1 MTIETQNHM
10 PSVQTTPPEVSAPYV
25 TSLPAKAELVRR
37 LSAHLILNSF
47 GLPEGIYRPDLL
59 PDTSYEEL
67 VAPRSPSLRGATML
81 GTSQLLDEN
90 GEVIGVTTYDDHND
104 HDDRNQDT
112 SGEFP
117 PSHGFNDSEGE
128 SFSTELSDAGSV
140 ENGQHSPNA
149 RLPERRTLEDKLL
162 RAAFLPLSYVEG
174 FPAQSDGRPFWHRFD
189 FEPADAH
196 EAFQVYLAQG
206 SHGARQL
213 FLLPET
219 LKATGMNGSTP
230 DTAMLQE
237 SFYLYYWEM
246 RSKAYDLFRVAE
258 ARKIRESR
266 AFETENGQYI
276 LAGRLQSMI
285 EAYMLP
291 DPDDPDA
298 ESDFF
303 EMLTPKAATDL
314 LKLSLQLSRINA
326 GLPANGPAESNGADS
341 NSPPGASLEVILRN
355 VSRQINPASTQ
366 IEESPS
372 SAPARAVALEEA
384 LQDPQTAELAQE
396 LIIRINQKP
405 SR

>member
-1 MTIETQNHM
+1 MTIETQNL
-10 PSVQTTPPEVSAPYV
+10 PTDTVVSAAYV

-37 LSAHLILNSF
+37 LSGHLVLNSF

-59 PDTSYEEL
+59 PDSPYEEL
-67 VAPRSPSLRGATML
+67 VASRNPFLRGATI
-81 GTSQLLDEN
+81 TETPQLLDEN
-90 GEVIGVTTYDDHND
+90 GEVIGVTTYDDHQD
-104 HDDRNQDT
+104 QDDQVT

-117 PSHGFNDSEGE
+117 LSNGSTDSEGE
-128 SFSTELSDAGSV
+128 SLSAELSNAGAAES
-140 ENGQHSPNA
+140 GQYPPNVRA
-149 RLPERRTLEDKLL
+149 PERRTLEDKLL
-162 RAAFLPLSYVEG
+162 HAAFLPLSYVEG
-174 FPAQSDGRPFWHRFD
+174 FPAQPDGRPFWHRFD

-219 LKATGMNGSTP
+219 LEATGMNGSTP

-237 SFYLYYWEM
+237 FFYLYYWEM

-276 LAGRLQSMI
+276 LAGRLQSLI

-291 DPDDPDA
+291 DPNDPGA
-298 ESDFF
+298 ESDFM

-326 GLPANGPAESNGADS
+326 GLPANGPAESLGPNG

-355 VSRQINPASTQ
+355 VSKQINPAAASTA
-366 IEESPS
+366 EESPS
-372 SAPARAVALEEA
+372 AAPQRVVALEEA

-396 LIIRINQKP
+396 LIIRINQ
-405 SR
+405 R

>member
-1 MTIETQNHM
+1 MTIETQNL
-10 PSVQTTPPEVSAPYV
+10 PTDTVVSAAYV

-37 LSAHLILNSF
+37 LSGHLVLNSF

-59 PDTSYEEL
+59 PDSPYEEL
-67 VAPRSPSLRGATML
+67 VASRNPSLRGAAITE
-81 GTSQLLDEN
+81 TPQLLDEN
-90 GEVIGVTTYDDHND
+90 GED
-104 HDDRNQDT
+104 QDT
-112 SGEFP
+112 SGELL
-117 PSHGFNDSEGE
+117 SSNESNDSEGE
-128 SFSTELSDAGSV
+128 LLSTELSNAGAV
-140 ENGQHSPNA
+140 ESGQYPPNV
-149 RLPERRTLEDKLL
+149 RTPKRRTLEDKLL

-174 FPAQSDGRPFWHRFD
+174 FPAQPDGRPFWHRFD

-219 LKATGMNGSTP
+219 LEATGMNGSTP

-237 SFYLYYWEM
+237 FFYLYYWEM

-276 LAGRLQSMI
+276 LAGRLQSLI

-291 DPDDPDA
+291 DPNDPGA
-298 ESDFF
+298 ESDFM

-326 GLPANGPAESNGADS
+326 GLPANGPAESDGANS

-355 VSRQINPASTQ
+355 VSKQINPTAASTA
-366 IEESPS
+366 EEPLSL
-372 SAPARAVALEEA
+372 APQRAVALEEA
-384 LQDPQTAELAQE
+384 LRDPQTAELAQE
-396 LIIRINQKP
+396 LIIRINQK
-405 SR
+405 

>member
-1 MTIETQNHM
+1 MTIETQNL
-10 PSVQTTPPEVSAPYV
+10 PTDATDTTDVTASTPASYV

-37 LSAHLILNSF
+37 LSGHLTLNSF

-59 PDTSYEEL
+59 PDSPYEEL
-67 VAPRSPSLRGATML
+67 VASRTPSLRGATTL
-81 GTSQLLDEN
+81 ETPQLLNDDA
-90 GEVIGVTTYDDHND
+90 GED
-104 HDDRNQDT
+104 QDT
-112 SGEFP
+112 SGELL
-117 PSHGFNDSEGE
+117 PSNGSNDPNGLGDSEGE
-128 SFSTELSDAGSV
+128 SLPTKLSNAGAV
-140 ENGQHSPNA
+140 ESGQYPPNVRA
-149 RLPERRTLEDKLL
+149 PERRTLEDKLL

-174 FPAQSDGRPFWHRFD
+174 FPAQPDGRPFWHRFD

-219 LKATGMNGSTP
+219 LEAAGMNGSTP
-230 DTAMLQE
+230 DTTMLQE
-237 SFYLYYWEM
+237 FFHLYYWEM

-298 ESDFF
+298 ETDFM

-326 GLPANGPAESNGADS
+326 GLPANGPAESLGPND

-355 VSRQINPASTQ
+355 VSRQINPAAASTV
-366 IEESPS
+366 EESLS
-372 SAPARAVALEEA
+372 TAPHRAAALEEA

-396 LIIRINQKP
+396 LIIRINQRP